1 MPIDLR
7 KHNPEDGISIR
18 PDTNKAKI
26 IKLLYRNTNLGYTP
40 AEIRKYL
47 DLPRGSSSTTLTR
60 LCEEGLIG
68 KTSDGL
74 YHGFDHRADLRRFA
88 QSLISLDTL
97 FHRYPEVGI
106 SPEDIEQTGTTAK
119 EELSPERLNTADD
132 PSEEPPAGEWI
143 VDENDSE

>member
-88 QSLISLDTL
+88 QSLISLDSL

-132 PSEEPPAGEWI
+132 PSEEPSAGEWI

>member
-1 MPIDLR
+1 MPVDLR
-7 KHNPEDGISIR
+7 KHNPEDGIPIR

-40 AEIRKYL
+40 AEIQKYL

-60 LCEEGLIG
+60 LYDEGLIG

-74 YHGFDHRADLRRFA
+74 YHGLDHRTDLRRFA
-88 QSLISLDTL
+88 QSLISLDSL
-97 FHRYPEVGI
+97 FHRYPEGGI

-119 EELSPERLNTADD
+119 EELPPERLNTVDA
-132 PSEEPPAGEWI
+132 PTEEPPAGEWI
-143 VDENDSE
+143 VNENDSE

>member
-7 KHNPEDGISIR
+7 KHKPEDGISIR

-26 IKLLYRNTNLGYTP
+26 IKILYRNTNLGYTP

-47 DLPRGSSSTTLTR
+47 DLSRGSSSTTLTR
-60 LCEEGLIG
+60 LHEEGLIG

-74 YHGFDHRADLRRFA
+74 YHGLDHRADLRRFA
-88 QSLISLDTL
+88 QSLISLDDL
-97 FHRYPEVGI
+97 FHRYPDVGI

-119 EELSPERLNTADD
+119 KELSPERLNTADN
-132 PSEEPPAGEWI
+132 PSEEPPVGEWI
-143 VDENDSE
+143 VDENGSE